1 MPGRSWIR
9 NFDTD
14 IRYGFYDTDIWRYG
28 FLDTNFSVRTF
39 GDTNFWRQIFGYIEQ
54 EERAS
59 EVMKKMEVDDNEND
73 YEF

>member
-1 MPGRSWIR
+1 M
-9 NFDTD
+9 
-14 IRYGFYDTDIWRYG
+14 
-28 FLDTNFSVRTF
+28 
-39 GDTNFWRQIFGYIEQ
+39 QIFGDNFLGTLTKCVEQ